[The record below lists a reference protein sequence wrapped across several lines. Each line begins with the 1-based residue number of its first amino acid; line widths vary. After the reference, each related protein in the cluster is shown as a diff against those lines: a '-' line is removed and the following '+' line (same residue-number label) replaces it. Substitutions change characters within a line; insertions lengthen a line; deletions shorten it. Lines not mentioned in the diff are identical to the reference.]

1 MNLISLWDGM
11 KIIYYHKIKKN
22 ETDGDIVDL
31 HNAFLKLNETGRK
44 KNPRIYL

>member
-1 MNLISLWDGM
+1 MGWDED
-11 KIIYYHKIKKN
+11 YLLSQDRKN

-44 KNPRIYL
+44 KS